1 MITNTQKYQRQAHG
15 FAVYGTAYHYPFL
28 GLAGEAGEVCE
39 LLAKFERKNHYAP
52 LLGYA
57 LQYAEKQGQ
66 DVSLD
71 KEFVARL
78 ESELGDVIWMVAE
91 IATCFGLT
99 LDGIMEHNIK
109 KLSERKQTGTIV
121 GSGETVVDRKE
132 SDVRAENKNPVCKDR
147 TVVREF
153 VEDDHR

>member
-109 KLSERKQTGTIV
+109 KLSERKQTDTIV

-132 SDVRAENKNPVCKDR
+132 SDVRAENKNPACKDR
-147 TVVREF
+147 TVVSGF
-153 VEDDHR
+153 AEDDHR

>member
-109 KLSERKQTGTIV
+109 KLAERKQTGTIV
-121 GSGETVVDRKE
+121 GSGETVEDRKE
-132 SDVRAENKNPVCKDR
+132 SDDRAENENSACKDR
-147 TVVREF
+147 TVARGS

>member
-109 KLSERKQTGTIV
+109 KLSERKQTGTIC

-132 SDVRAENKNPVCKDR
+132 SDARAKNKNPACKDR
-147 TVVREF
+147 TVVRGF

>member
-109 KLSERKQTGTIV
+109 KLSERRKTGTIV
-121 GSGETVVDRKE
+121 GSGETVEDRKE
-132 SDVRAENKNPVCKDR
+132 SDVGVKNKNPACKDR
-147 TVVREF
+147 TVVRGF

>member
-15 FAVYGTAYHYPFL
+15 FAVCGSSFHYPFL
-28 GLAGEAGEVCE
+28 GLSGEAGEVCE
-39 LLAKFERKNHYAP
+39 LLAKFERKNHRTP

-78 ESELGDVIWMVAE
+78 ESELGDVMWMVAE

-109 KLSERKQTGTIV
+109 KLSERKQTGTIC
-121 GSGETVVDRKE
+121 GSGETVEDRKE
-132 SDVRAENKNPVCKDR
+132 NDVRAENENHACKDR
-147 TVVREF
+147 TVVRGF
-153 VEDDHR
+153 AEDDHR

>member
-66 DVSLD
+66 NVSLD
-71 KEFVARL
+71 KEFVASL

-132 SDVRAENKNPVCKDR
+132 SDVRAENKNPACKDR
-147 TVVREF
+147 TVVRGF

>member
-132 SDVRAENKNPVCKDR
+132 SDVRAENKNPVRKDR
-147 TVVREF
+147 TVARGF

>member
-28 GLAGEAGEVCE
+28 GLAGEAGEVCA

-78 ESELGDVIWMVAE
+78 ESELGDVMWMVAE

-132 SDVRAENKNPVCKDR
+132 SDVRAENENPVCKDR

>member
-91 IATCFGLT
+91 IATSFGLT

-132 SDVRAENKNPVCKDR
+132 SDVRAENKNPACKDR
-147 TVVREF
+147 TVVRGF

>member
-1 MITNTQKYQRQAHG
+1 MITNTQKYQRKAHG

-78 ESELGDVIWMVAE
+78 ESELGDVMWMVAE

-99 LDGIMEHNIK
+99 LDGIMAHNIK

-132 SDVRAENKNPVCKDR
+132 SDVRAENKNPACKDR

-153 VEDDHR
+153 AEDDHR

>member
-121 GSGETVVDRKE
+121 GSGETVVDRKK
-132 SDVRAENKNPVCKDR
+132 SDVRAENENPTCKDR
-147 TVVREF
+147 NIVRGFAE
-153 VEDDHR
+153 EDHR

>member
-39 LLAKFERKNHYAP
+39 LLAKFERKNHYAS

-78 ESELGDVIWMVAE
+78 ESELGDVMWMVAE

-132 SDVRAENKNPVCKDR
+132 SDVRAENENPVCKDR

>member
-78 ESELGDVIWMVAE
+78 ESELGDVMWMVAE

-132 SDVRAENKNPVCKDR
+132 SNVRAENKNPVCKDR

-153 VEDDHR
+153 AEDDHR

>member
-109 KLSERKQTGTIV
+109 KLSERKQTGTIC

-132 SDVRAENKNPVCKDR
+132 SDVGVENKNPACKDR
-147 TVVREF
+147 TVVSGF
-153 VEDDHR
+153 AEDDHR

>member
-71 KEFVARL
+71 KESVARL

-132 SDVRAENKNPVCKDR
+132 SDVRAENENHACNG
-147 TVVREF
+147 
-153 VEDDHR
+153 

>member
-1 MITNTQKYQRQAHG
+1 MITNTQKYQRQAHR

-78 ESELGDVIWMVAE
+78 ESELGDVMWMVAE

-109 KLSERKQTGTIV
+109 KLSERKKTGTIV

-132 SDVRAENKNPVCKDR
+132 SDVRAENENPACKDR
-147 TVVREF
+147 TVVSGF
-153 VEDDHR
+153 AEDDHR

>member
-15 FAVYGTAYHYPFL
+15 FAVYGSSFHYPFL
-28 GLAGEAGEVCE
+28 GLSGEAGEVCE
-39 LLAKFERKNHYAP
+39 LLAKFERKNHRTP

-132 SDVRAENKNPVCKDR
+132 SDVSAENENTECKDR
-147 TVVREF
+147 AVARGF
-153 VEDDHR
+153 AEDDHR

>member
-109 KLSERKQTGTIV
+109 KLSERKQTGTIC
-121 GSGETVVDRKE
+121 GSGETVEDRKG
-132 SDVRAENKNPVCKDR
+132 SDVGVENKNPACKDR
-147 TVVREF
+147 TVVRGF

>member
-99 LDGIMEHNIK
+99 LDGIMEHNTK
-109 KLSERKQTGTIV
+109 KLSERKQTATIV
-121 GSGETVVDRKE
+121 GSGETVVDRKK
-132 SDVRAENKNPVCKDR
+132 SDVRAENKNPACKDR
-147 TVVREF
+147 TVVRGF
-153 VEDDHR
+153 AEDDHR

>member
-132 SDVRAENKNPVCKDR
+132 SDVRAENENPACNGW
-147 TVVREF
+147 TVVRGF
-153 VEDDHR
+153 AEDDHR

>member
-109 KLSERKQTGTIV
+109 KLSERKQTGTIC

-132 SDVRAENKNPVCKDR
+132 SDVRAENENTECKDR
-147 TVVREF
+147 TVVRGS

>member
-132 SDVRAENKNPVCKDR
+132 SDVRAENENAVCKDR

-153 VEDDHR
+153 AEDDHR

>member
-109 KLSERKQTGTIV
+109 KLSERKQTGTIC

-132 SDVRAENKNPVCKDR
+132 SDVRAENENLACKDR
-147 TVVREF
+147 NIVRGF
-153 VEDDHR
+153 AEDDHR

>member
-109 KLSERKQTGTIV
+109 KLSERKQTGTIC

-132 SDVRAENKNPVCKDR
+132 SDARAKNKNPACKDR
-147 TVVREF
+147 TVVRGF
-153 VEDDHR
+153 AEDDHR

>member
-1 MITNTQKYQRQAHG
+1 MITNKQKYQRQAHW

-78 ESELGDVIWMVAE
+78 ESKLGDVMWMVAE

-132 SDVRAENKNPVCKDR
+132 SDVRAENKNTECKDR
-147 TVVREF
+147 TVVRGS

>member
-132 SDVRAENKNPVCKDR
+132 SDVRAENKNPVRKDR

-153 VEDDHR
+153 AEDDHR

>member
-91 IATCFGLT
+91 IATSFGLT

-109 KLSERKQTGTIV
+109 KLSERKQTGTIC

-132 SDVRAENKNPVCKDR
+132 SDVRAENENPACKDR
-147 TVVREF
+147 TVVRGF

>member
-66 DVSLD
+66 DASPD
-71 KEFVARL
+71 KEFVAST
-78 ESELGDVIWMVAE
+78 ETEHGDV
-91 IATCFGLT
+91 T
-99 LDGIMEHNIK
+99 
-109 KLSERKQTGTIV
+109 
-121 GSGETVVDRKE
+121 
-132 SDVRAENKNPVCKDR
+132 R
-147 TVVREF
+147 TVAKLAR
-153 VEDDHR
+153 

>member
-132 SDVRAENKNPVCKDR
+132 SDVRAENENPACKGC
-147 TVVREF
+147 TVVGGFR
-153 VEDDHR
+153 EDDHR

>member
-78 ESELGDVIWMVAE
+78 ESELGDVIWMAAE

-109 KLSERKQTGTIV
+109 KLSERKQTGTIC

-132 SDVRAENKNPVCKDR
+132 SDVRAENKNAACKDR
-147 TVVREF
+147 TVVRGF

>member
-109 KLSERKQTGTIV
+109 KLSERRKTGTIV

-132 SDVRAENKNPVCKDR
+132 SDVRAENENPACNGW
-147 TVVREF
+147 TVVRGF
-153 VEDDHR
+153 AEDDHR

>member
-109 KLSERKQTGTIV
+109 KLSARKQTGTIV

-132 SDVRAENKNPVCKDR
+132 SNVRAENKNPACKDR
-147 TVVREF
+147 TVARGF

>member
-1 MITNTQKYQRQAHG
+1 MITNTQKYQRKAHG

-109 KLSERKQTGTIV
+109 KLSERRKTGTIV

-132 SDVRAENKNPVCKDR
+132 SDVRAENKNPACKDR
-147 TVVREF
+147 TVVRGF

>member
-1 MITNTQKYQRQAHG
+1 MITNTQKYQRHAHG
-15 FAVYGTAYHYPFL
+15 FAVDGTAYHYPFL
-28 GLAGEAGEVCE
+28 GLPGEAGEVCE

-78 ESELGDVIWMVAE
+78 ESELGDVMWMVAE

-109 KLSERKQTGTIV
+109 KLSERKKTGTIV

-132 SDVRAENKNPVCKDR
+132 SDVRAENENPACKDR
-147 TVVREF
+147 TVVSGF
-153 VEDDHR
+153 AEDDHR

>member
-57 LQYAEKQGQ
+57 LQYAEKHGQ

-132 SDVRAENKNPVCKDR
+132 GDVRAENENTESKDR
-147 TVVREF
+147 TVVRGF
-153 VEDDHR
+153 SEDDHR